1 MPVTLRYADGSGAV
15 HRSAEDALAQARHDL
30 SFPTHLDPHEIVDGD
45 VSDLLDGHR
54 ATGAT
59 GPRALPERARVLERR
74 FDPCACHLCEFQREA
89 PTLHHEDR
97 AVFDELLAARVILER
112 DLTADER
119 GELERLLGSS
129 ARVAQ
134 RLRDARAGGTPPI
147 AGGSVPAAGFTIT
160 WTAVGLTAAT
170 AKTVAGVISSANT
183 PVDFAEVAV
192 GGDGASGNLLVEMVY
207 GTNAGAGTST
217 PFTPLQFRGRAQT
230 IAAAGS
236 ITYSAEPTVLT
247 VIKRWRFPWPGGP
260 FVLQS
265 PLGRE
270 LNSITAAATSGKFA
284 GVRCTSSAT
293 VTNSDGYAEIEE

>member
-1 MPVTLRYADGSGAV
+1 MPATLRYKDGSGAV
-15 HRSAEDALAQARHDL
+15 YATPEEALAQARHDL
-30 SFPTHLDPHEIVDGD
+30 SFPTHLDPHEILEGD
-45 VSDLLDGHR
+45 VSERLAPHVDGLRKLDRGKI
-54 ATGAT
+54 
-59 GPRALPERARVLERR
+59 LEAK
-74 FDPCACHLCEFQREA
+74 FEPCECHLCEFQREA
-89 PTLHHEDR
+89 PSLHHEDR

-112 DLTADER
+112 DLSKDER
-119 GELERLLGSS
+119 DELERLLGSS
-129 ARVAQ
+129 ARMAQ
-134 RLRDARAGGTPPI
+134 RLRDARAGGLPPI

-160 WTAVGLTAAT
+160 WTAVGLTGAA
-170 AKTVAGVISSANT
+170 AKTLAGVVSSANT
-183 PVDFAEVAV
+183 PVDFAEIGV
-192 GGDGASGNLLVEMVY
+192 GGDGASGNVLVEMVY

-236 ITYSAEPTVLT
+236 ITYTAEPTVLT

-270 LNSITAAATSGKFA
+270 LNSITAASTAGKFA
-284 GVRCTSSAT
+284 GVRCTSSVT

>member
-1 MPVTLRYADGSGAV
+1 MTVTLRYRDGSGALYD
-15 HRSAEDALAQARHDL
+15 SPENALAQARHDL

-45 VSDLLDGHR
+45 FSEHLAVHSDGLGK
-54 ATGAT
+54 
-59 GPRALPERARVLERR
+59 LPGSKVLAGTFE
-74 FDPCACHLCEFQREA
+74 PCDCALCEFQREA

-97 AVFDELLAARVILER
+97 AVFDQLLAARVILKR
-112 DLTADER
+112 DLSKDER
-119 GELERLLGSS
+119 EELERLLGST

-134 RLRDARAGGTPPI
+134 RLRDARAGGLPPI

-170 AKTVAGVISSANT
+170 AKTLAGVISSANT
-183 PVDFAEVAV
+183 PVDFAEIAV

-230 IAAAGS
+230 IAASGS

-260 FVLQS
+260 FILQS

-270 LNSITAAATSGKFA
+270 LNSITAAATSGKFS